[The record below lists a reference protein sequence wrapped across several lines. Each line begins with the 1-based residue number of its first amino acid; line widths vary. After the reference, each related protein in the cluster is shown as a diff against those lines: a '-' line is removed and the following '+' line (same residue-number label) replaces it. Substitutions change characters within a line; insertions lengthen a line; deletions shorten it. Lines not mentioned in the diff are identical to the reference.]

1 MPFGRMPAATGTSD
15 WSGMNLDLYNFHLRT
30 SPIVTSQPSPAPS
43 STMISASWV
52 AAGLAASF
60 SPPGML
66 ALATWIYH
74 RPRAIVSMTT
84 FQKPHFQFSML
95 LLMPLL
101 WVLWQVAGELLAIT
115 SSENVTLR
123 FCNNFAIIQSLYTCK
138 MCSNYPGIKL
148 EPALLSHLTPVSI

>member
-1 MPFGRMPAATGTSD
+1 MVPIFHIASPGTMVNAGGLSGNAATVMFVVHTTGT
-15 WSGMNLDLYNFHLRT
+15 
-30 SPIVTSQPSPAPS
+30 
-43 STMISASWV
+43 
-52 AAGLAASF
+52 AAGLAAPF

-66 ALATWIYH
+66 APATWICH
-74 RPRAIVSMTT
+74 WPRAIVSMTT

-101 WVLWQVAGELLAIT
+101 GVLWHVAGELLAIT

-123 FCNNFAIIQSLYTCK
+123 FCNNFTIIQSLYTCK

-148 EPALLSHLTPVSI
+148 EPALLR